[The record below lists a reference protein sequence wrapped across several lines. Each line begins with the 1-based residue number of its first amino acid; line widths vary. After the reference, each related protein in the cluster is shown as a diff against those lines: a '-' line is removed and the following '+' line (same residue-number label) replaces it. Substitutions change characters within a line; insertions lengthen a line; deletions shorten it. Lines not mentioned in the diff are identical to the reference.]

1 MTRCK
6 VGRQTL
12 IGLALIALISACTN
26 SKLIISPLYNKL
38 DDRIR
43 KQFHELAD
51 FNSEQT
57 AAFEAS
63 LGTYH
68 VWHRQGELPQYAT
81 LLRDIA
87 VAVEGQSTSQTNV
100 EAWMQRVEAHSR
112 AARECHPI
120 NFSFDLI
127 RTLSDDQL
135 DAIEQRFL
143 ERRAENRQRYES
155 RTAEQRVQRR
165 LDNMDKWAGRLNLDL
180 SDEQRSI
187 LRSAFTRQI
196 SLRAEYYQLS
206 AQWNRELFELAR
218 NQSTPDYN
226 DVMRRHFEKLWS
238 LLETNHAQQ
247 WQQNR
252 ELWQGVIF
260 ELEQSLTRSQ
270 RLQFSRWISRLATTL
285 DSVSR
290 VTPSF
295 KVGSDPMVGC
305 LVPVDERQTLG

>member
-1 MTRCK
+1 
-6 VGRQTL
+6 L
-12 IGLALIALISACTN
+12 ISLALVAVVSACTN
-26 SKLIISPLYNKL
+26 SKLIISPLYNQL

-51 FNSEQT
+51 FNNEQT

-68 VWHRQGELPQYAT
+68 VWHRQAELPQYAT

-87 VAVEGQSTSQTNV
+87 AAIENQSTSQANV
-100 EAWMQRVEAHSR
+100 EGWMQRVEAHSR

-120 NFSFDLI
+120 NYSFDLV

-135 DAIEQRFL
+135 NAIEQRFL
-143 ERRAENRQRYES
+143 KRRAENRQRYES
-155 RTAEQRVQRR
+155 RTAEERVQRR
-165 LDNMDKWAGRLNLDL
+165 LNNMDKWAGRLNLEL
-180 SDEQRSI
+180 TDEQRSI
-187 LRSAFTRQI
+187 LRSAFTRQK
-196 SLRAEYYQLS
+196 SLRAQYYQLS
-206 AQWNRELFELAR
+206 AQWNTELFDLAR
-218 NQSTPDYN
+218 NQSHPDYN
-226 DVMRRHFEKLWS
+226 RAMQQHFEKLWS
-238 LLETNHAQQ
+238 LLESNHAEQ

-260 ELEQSLTRSQ
+260 DVEQSMTRNQ
-270 RLQFSRWISRLATTL
+270 RLQFSRWIARLATTL

-295 KVGSDPMVGC
+295 KVGNDPTVGC
-305 LVPVDERQTLG
+305 LVPADERQTLG